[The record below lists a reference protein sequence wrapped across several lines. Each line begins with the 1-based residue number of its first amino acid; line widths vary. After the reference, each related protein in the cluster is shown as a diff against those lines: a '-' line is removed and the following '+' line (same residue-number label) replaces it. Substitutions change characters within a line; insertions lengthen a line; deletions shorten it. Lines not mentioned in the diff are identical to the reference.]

1 MKKQIEVKQK
11 KEVYYCDICG
21 KQLSKHRKCEICG
34 RDVCQECSIFFDWDI
49 LKPDAFEGDYPSVMC
64 VECWDKGKKYRDK
77 ILELREECEKK
88 EEELIS
94 EWKNNINNPV

>member
-1 MKKQIEVKQK
+1 
-11 KEVYYCDICG
+11 
-21 KQLSKHRKCEICG
+21 
-34 RDVCQECSIFFDWDI
+34 
-49 LKPDAFEGDYPSVMC
+49 MC
-64 VECWDKGKKYRDK
+64 VECWNKGKKYRDK